1 MVPEL
6 VLGAPPTPPLSG
18 TSGDHAGGQAQAD
31 AVSSIGQARVIHM
44 HNLLQQHGN
53 GGGASMADLCLL
65 VQRTLH
71 START
76 EIATLEIRRQIAD
89 LSEVV
94 KDLALRL
101 RGPSVHDL
109 IRVLNARPE
118 ARRAIKLPITCW
130 AEFVEATEAVL
141 AAEEMLRSGSPSPP
155 APPVADPAPSSSPK
169 RKAPEQPAAPFT
181 LDD

>member
-1 MVPEL
+1 MGPEL

-18 TSGDHAGGQAQAD
+18 TSGAPPGGQAQAD
-31 AVSSIGQARVIHM
+31 AVSSNGQARVIHM
-44 HNLLQQHGN
+44 HNVLQHGN

-89 LSEVV
+89 LGEVV
-94 KDLALRL
+94 KDLASRL
-101 RGPSVHDL
+101 RGPSVHL

-118 ARRAIKLPITCW
+118 ARRAIKFPITCW
-130 AEFVEATEAVL
+130 AEFVDATEAVL
-141 AAEEMLRSGSPSPP
+141 AAEERLRSGSPSPP
-155 APPVADPAPSSSPK
+155 SPPVADPAPSSSSK
-169 RKAPEQPAAPFT
+169 RKAPEQPAAPST